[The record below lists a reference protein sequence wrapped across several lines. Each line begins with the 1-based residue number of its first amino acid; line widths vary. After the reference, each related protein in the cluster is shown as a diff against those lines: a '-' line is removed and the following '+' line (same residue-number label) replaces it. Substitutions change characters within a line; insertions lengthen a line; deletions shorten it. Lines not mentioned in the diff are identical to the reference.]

1 MYFFTADEHYWHKNV
16 IKYCQRPFISIEEMN
31 EAIIKNNNEVV
42 SKNDIVIHGG
52 DTTLLSRHK
61 FQNTG
66 ILQRLNGQH
75 TFLKGSHDRWLAKSV
90 ITRWEKHIDDI
101 YVVVDHYAGR
111 VWPRSHYGSWQLFG
125 HSHGNLEA
133 WENQYDI
140 GVDNNNFYP
149 VSFDE
154 LKEIMNKYATRS

>member
-1 MYFFTADEHYWHKNV
+1 MYYFTADEHYWHRNI
-16 IKYCQRPFISIEEMN
+16 IKYCARPFPSIEENN
-31 EAIIKNNNEVV
+31 EAIIERNNEVV
-42 SKNDIVIHGG
+42 GDNDIVIHGG
-52 DTTLLSRHK
+52 DTTLLSKLK
-61 FQNTG
+61 FQKAN
-66 ILQRLNGQH
+66 ILQRLKGKH
-75 TFLKGSHDRWLAKSV
+75 VFLKGSHDSWLPDSA

-133 WENQYDI
+133 WENQHDI

-154 LKEIMNKYATRS
+154 LKEIMKYATRS

>member
-1 MYFFTADEHYWHKNV
+1 MYFFISDEHYWHTN
-16 IKYCQRPFISIEEMN
+16 ILKYCQRPFASIEEMN
-31 EAIIKNNNEVV
+31 EAIIERNNEVV
-42 SKNDIVIHGG
+42 GKNDIVIHGG
-52 DTTLLSRHK
+52 DTTLLSQHK
-61 FQNTG
+61 FQKTG

-75 TFLKGSHDRWLAKSV
+75 TFLKGSHDRWLSGKTL
-90 ITRWEKHIDDI
+90 TRWEKHIDGI

-133 WENQYDI
+133 WQNQYDI

-149 VSFDE
+149 ISFEE
-154 LKEIMNKYATRS
+154 LIEIMK